1 MKVRSRFGYRFFSS
15 WFIQRCLLVV
25 SRILGVFKNARV
37 VYIGLIGLIIAIG
50 IIWGIDVRIE
60 KSKVKKA
67 SVQSE
72 ENIKVL
78 EELGKLVD
86 LPTDETPVIATVIDK
101 SKLSNE
107 PFFAKAIND
116 DVVVIYPE
124 TKVAYIY
131 RPSTN
136 KVIDFTR
143 VALADNTVD
152 NTQGMSTT
160 SSNTSQSEA
169 NKSNAE
175 TTFTIKIY
183 NGNET
188 TDYASVM
195 EPVIKEKYG
204 NNAVVSKAGLTTGR
218 YSETLVCM
226 TGESYR
232 MKAEEIALMS
242 GGTINTCPPGEN
254 TTDAN
259 IVLIL
264 AQ

>member
-1 MKVRSRFGYRFFSS
+1 M
-15 WFIQRCLLVV
+15 V
-25 SRILGVFKNARV
+25 SRILGVFKNARI

-50 IIWGIDVRIE
+50 IIWGIDIRIE

-67 SVQSE
+67 SVQSA
-72 ENIKVL
+72 ENVKVL

-86 LPTDETPVIATVIDK
+86 LPSDETPVIATVIDK
-101 SKLSNE
+101 SKLNDE
-107 PFFAKAIND
+107 PFFTKAVND
-116 DVVVIYPE
+116 DVVVIYQKA
-124 TKVAYIY
+124 KVAYIY
-131 RPSTN
+131 RPSTH

-143 VALADNTVD
+143 VALADNTV
-152 NTQGMSTT
+152 NNNQGMSNATT
-160 SSNTSQSEA
+160 NSSQSEA
-169 NKSNAE
+169 NKSNTE
-175 TTFTIKIY
+175 TTLTIKIY

-204 NNAVVSKAGLTTGR
+204 NNVVVSKAGLTTGR

-226 TGESYR
+226 TSENYR
-232 MKAEEIALMS
+232 TKAEEIALMS

-254 TTDAN
+254 STDAN